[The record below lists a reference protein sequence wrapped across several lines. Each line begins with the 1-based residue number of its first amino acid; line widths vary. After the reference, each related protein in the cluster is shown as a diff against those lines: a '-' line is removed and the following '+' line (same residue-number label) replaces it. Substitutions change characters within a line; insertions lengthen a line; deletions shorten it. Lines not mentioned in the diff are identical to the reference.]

1 MEAAYYQ
8 KLRDNKVQ
16 CLLCPHECRINPGNF
31 GICRVRENRE
41 GILNTTVFEKA
52 CAFRFD
58 PIEKKPLYHF
68 FPGGQILSIGT
79 VGCNLHCKFCQNWEI
94 SQCCSKD
101 YPYLKSLQMQEVME
115 MLQKREDNIGVAYTY
130 NEPTVFFE
138 YMLAL
143 AGKVKAAGLK
153 NVAVTNGFINRYPL
167 EQLLEYIDAFNV
179 DLKAFTEDFY
189 RRVARAKLKP
199 IKETILSIHSKGKHL
214 EITNLVVTGLND
226 KPGVFEDMV
235 KWIASETGPATP
247 LHLSRYFPA
256 YQMDAPATP
265 VSTLLNFF
273 EIAKKHLD
281 FVYLGNIET
290 TEGRRTICPSCKHIL
305 IDRAGYRTYK
315 SGLDAEGKCTK
326 CGKRILESV

>member
-31 GICRVRENRE
+31 GICKVRENRD
-41 GILNTTVFEKA
+41 GILNTTVYEKA

-68 FPGGQILSIGT
+68 YPGSQILSIGT

-94 SQCCSKD
+94 SQCCSRD
-101 YPYLKSLQMQEVME
+101 YPYLKTLTVEEAME
-115 MLQKREDNIGVAYTY
+115 MLHKREDNIGISYTY

-138 YMLAL
+138 YMLAM
-143 AGKVKAAGLK
+143 ASRVKDAGLK
-153 NVAVTNGFINRYPL
+153 NVAVTNGFINKYPL
-167 EQLLEYIDAFNV
+167 EQLLEFVDAFNV

-189 RRVARAKLKP
+189 KRITGAKLKP
-199 IKETILSIHSKGKHL
+199 IKETIRAIYDKGRHL

-226 KPGVFEDMV
+226 DPDVFEEMM
-235 KWIASETGPATP
+235 KWIANETGPATP
-247 LHLSRYFPA
+247 LHLSRYFPT
-256 YQMDAPATP
+256 YKLDAPATA
-265 VSTLLNFF
+265 VSTLLSLY

-281 FVYLGNIET
+281 FVYIGNVDAS
-290 TEGRRTICPSCKHIL
+290 EGRKTICPSCQHVL
-305 IDRAGYRTYK
+305 IDRSGYRTYK
-315 SGLDAEGKCTK
+315 TGLDAEGKCGK
-326 CGKRILESV
+326 CSEKIIECI